1 MKKIGFI
8 GAGNMATA
16 IIKGIIARNGNADNI
31 NVFDV
36 SEEKQNLMKELG
48 AAVCGSCADVTAK
61 SDIIVLA
68 VKPQHYAEAIASL
81 KDAATAEKTFVS
93 IAAGISI
100 SYVQNALGKACPVV
114 RVMPNTPLLLGK
126 GASALCPSDNISEED
141 KQIVEELFAGSGVCE
156 YITEEHMNEII
167 SVNGSSPAYI
177 YLFAKAMADYAESC
191 GIDYDKAMN
200 LICATLEGSAAM
212 LRESGDSAD
221 VLIEKVSSKGG
232 TTIAALEQLRSRG
245 FTEALTEAMKACTNR
260 AEELLGT
267 DGVLEALNRDP
278 DGAPEELIEHV
289 ESAISTFVGDAPQ
302 FDDLT
307 MLVIKRTK

>member
-16 IIKGIIARNGNADNI
+16 IIKGIMAQNNNNTDFI
-31 NVFDV
+31 NVFDL
-36 SEEKQNLMKELG
+36 SAEKCLFMKELG
-48 AAVCGSCADVTAK
+48 VNVLASGNEIVEN

-68 VKPQHYAEAIASL
+68 VKPQNYAEVLDEL
-81 KDAATAEKTFVS
+81 KSSVNESKTFVS

-100 SYVQNALGKACPVV
+100 SYVQNALDCKCPVV
-114 RVMPNTPLLLGK
+114 RVMPNTPLLLKK
-126 GASALCPSDNISEED
+126 GASALCPSENISEED
-141 KQIVEELFAGSGVCE
+141 NKIIYDMFSGSGVCE

-177 YLFAKAMADYAESC
+177 YLFAKAMADYAQSC
-191 GIDYDKAMN
+191 GIEYDKAMN

-232 TTIAALEQLRSRG
+232 TTIAALEKLREHN
-245 FTEALTEAMKACTNR
+245 FYEAVQDAMIACTNR
-260 AEELLGT
+260 AEELG
-267 DGVLEALNRDP
+267 
-278 DGAPEELIEHV
+278 
-289 ESAISTFVGDAPQ
+289 
-302 FDDLT
+302 
-307 MLVIKRTK
+307 K

>member
-232 TTIAALEQLRSRG
+232 TTIAALNKLREHG
-245 FTEALTEAMKACTNR
+245 FTVAIRDAMQACTDR
-260 AEELLGT
+260 AEELG
-267 DGVLEALNRDP
+267 
-278 DGAPEELIEHV
+278 
-289 ESAISTFVGDAPQ
+289 
-302 FDDLT
+302 
-307 MLVIKRTK
+307 K

>member
-1 MKKIGFI
+1 
-8 GAGNMATA
+8 
-16 IIKGIIARNGNADNI
+16 
-31 NVFDV
+31 
-36 SEEKQNLMKELG
+36 MKELG

-68 VKPQHYAEAIASL
+68 VKPQHYAEAIESL
-81 KDAATAEKTFVS
+81 KDAATEDKTFVS

-100 SYVQNALGKACPVV
+100 SYVQNALGRACPVV

-126 GASALCPSDNISEED
+126 GASALCPSENISDED
-141 KQIVEELFAGSGVCE
+141 KKIVEELFAGSGVCE

-232 TTIAALEQLRSRG
+232 TTIAALNKLREHG
-245 FTEALTEAMKACTNR
+245 FTEAIRDAMQACTDR
-260 AEELLGT
+260 AEELG
-267 DGVLEALNRDP
+267 R
-278 DGAPEELIEHV
+278 
-289 ESAISTFVGDAPQ
+289 
-302 FDDLT
+302 
-307 MLVIKRTK
+307 